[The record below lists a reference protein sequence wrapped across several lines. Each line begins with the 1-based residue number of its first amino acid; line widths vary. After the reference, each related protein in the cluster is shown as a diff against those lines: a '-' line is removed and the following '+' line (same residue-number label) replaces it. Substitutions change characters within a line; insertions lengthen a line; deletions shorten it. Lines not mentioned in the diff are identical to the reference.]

1 MAKRKHNKSEAIRQL
16 LASGTTNP
24 AEIVAA
30 LAKKKIKVSPAL
42 IANVKA
48 RETQGKK
55 RRKKKKA
62 SANGHLDLKTLL
74 QAKGLIEATGSLDA
88 AKKAIEMLGQLQAD

>member
-16 LASGTTNP
+16 IASGTTKS
-24 AEIVAA
+24 AEIIAA

-48 RETQGKK
+48 RGTKGKQ
-55 RRKKKKA
+55 RRKKKA
-62 SANGHLDLKTLL
+62 STNGHIDVKALL
-74 QAKGLIEATGSLDA
+74 QAKGLIETTGSVDA
-88 AKKAIEMLGQLQAD
+88 AKKAVEMLGQLRAG